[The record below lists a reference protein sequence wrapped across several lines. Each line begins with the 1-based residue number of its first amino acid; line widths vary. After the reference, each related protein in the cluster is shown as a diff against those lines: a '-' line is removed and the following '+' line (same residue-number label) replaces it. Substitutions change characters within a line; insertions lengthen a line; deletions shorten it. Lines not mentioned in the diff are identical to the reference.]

1 MTLFKQIIIILSI
14 LLTIIFASIMWL
26 NFSNSKTYIQQQAY
40 TDALHTAN
48 SLGLAISTVAS
59 PNDISTAQTMINS
72 VFDSGYYEKIKLT
85 DMNKKTLVLKKEK
98 IRVKGV
104 PNWFIDNINLTSPVA
119 SSQIMLG
126 WKPYGILSVQL
137 NSGYAYMQMWT
148 VFKEM
153 LLIFIIISLIG
164 FFILHL
170 ALKIILKPLKK
181 VRIQAE
187 AILDNDFII
196 QDEIPYTTELKNV
209 VNAMNSMV
217 KKVKEIF
224 EKEVSVARK
233 YHELMYYDK
242 DVKMFNRRYLNIK
255 LQEYLGAEGK
265 NSQGALIL
273 ISLNNLSDVKNEI
286 GYKNGEVFIKK
297 IANSIEQ
304 TICQDYEYIAAKIGT
319 EDFAILA
326 PTTSEEELGF
336 LCNTIIEFAREII
349 KSFELNEKKHFASIG
364 YCKYYFNSN
373 IKELFSK
380 ADFALAAS
388 KSKGAYNIE
397 KYTNIDEELCT
408 ILGKEA
414 WIKELQTAMEEDKFK
429 LVYQNVVNMENSS
442 DIFQSELFLR
452 LEEEKNNCFYTAG
465 YFMPMAEELKFVSKI
480 DHFVIS
486 KVTRIL
492 SSESSTCRTFC
503 INLGT
508 NTFLQSDDFARL
520 EESII
525 KFKQT
530 SRCKLYFEVKS
541 LNIPNN
547 ILLKF
552 SKFLK
557 ESGYGFGL
565 DSFTLDSESL
575 ISMQEIKPSYIKIHT
590 PYILDLIDENNISLA
605 GKSLRVIA
613 DSMDIK
619 IVASHVENSEQKEK
633 LQKIGIKYMQGNF
646 IEEPKFL
653 G

>member
-14 LLTIIFASIMWL
+14 LLAFIFASVMWL

-59 PNDISTAQTMINS
+59 PNDISTAETMINS
-72 VFDSGYYEKIKLT
+72 VFDSGYYEKIILT
-85 DMNKKTLVLKKEK
+85 DMNKKTLVSKKEK
-98 IRVKGV
+98 INVKGV
-104 PNWFIDNINLTSPVA
+104 PSWFINNINLTSPVA

-126 WKPYGILSVQL
+126 WKPYGVLGVQL
-137 NSGYAYMQMWT
+137 NSGYAYMQIWT
-148 VFKEM
+148 IFKEI
-153 LLIFIIISLIG
+153 LLIFIVISLIG
-164 FFILHL
+164 FFILH
-170 ALKIILKPLKK
+170 AVLKFVLKPIKK

-217 KKVKEIF
+217 KKVREIF
-224 EKEVSVARK
+224 EKEISAARK

-242 DVKMFNRRYLNIK
+242 DVNIFNRRYLNIK
-255 LQEYLGAEGK
+255 LQEYLDIEGK
-265 NSQGALIL
+265 NSQGALVL

-304 TICQDYEYIAAKIGT
+304 TICHNSEYIAGKIGA

-326 PTTSEEELGF
+326 PTTSEEELVF
-336 LCNTIIEFAREII
+336 LCSKIIEFTRKII
-349 KSFELNEKKHFASIG
+349 KSFELNEKKYFINIG
-364 YCKYYFNSN
+364 YCKYYINSN

-388 KSKGAYNIE
+388 KSKGAYKIE
-397 KYTNIDEELCT
+397 KYTNLDEDSCT

-414 WIKELQTAMEEDKFK
+414 WAKELQSAIEEDKFK
-429 LVYQNVVNMENSS
+429 LAYQDVVNIENSS

-452 LEEEKNNCFYTAG
+452 LKEENDCFYTAG

-486 KVTRIL
+486 KVTQML
-492 SSESSTCRTFC
+492 SKGSSTCRTLC

-508 NTFLQSDDFARL
+508 NIFLQSDDFEKL

-525 KFKQT
+525 KFKQI
-530 SRCKLYFEVKS
+530 SRCKLYFETKS

-557 ESGYGFGL
+557 ELGYGFGL

-575 ISMQEIKPSYIKIHT
+575 ISIQEIKPSYIKIHT
-590 PYILDLIDENNISLA
+590 PYLLDLIDENNISSPS
-605 GKSLRVIA
+605 KSLRIIA
-613 DSMDIK
+613 DSIDIK
-619 IVASHVENSEQKEK
+619 IIASHVENSEQKEK
-633 LQKIGIKYMQGNF
+633 LQNIGIKYMQGNF